1 MSATISNNNQE
12 EKKKT
17 TSSRGWM
24 VTINNPKIP
33 GDAYLAQ
40 WLADGLIVFGCGQLE
55 RAPETGTP
63 HHQMY
68 VVTIPNPS
76 NKNGYGIKWMKQKLH
91 NTAHFDN
98 RRGTH
103 EQARDY
109 CTLPEYEGK
118 KKIVITGPWTVGE
131 WSGAH
136 ELTAAERKKGSTKGG
151 EKVKANW
158 NTMLADIKAGKS
170 DLDLM
175 MQYPHLF
182 LSSHKAVEKAR
193 LIFSTAK
200 TRRQPD
206 VIVYYGP
213 TGSGKSHKANSIMI
227 ANGGGKAFRKGN
239 GGNFWAD
246 GYDEV
251 RHPVVWFDEFDGSW
265 FSYKQ
270 LLRITDKWTLDL
282 DTKGG
287 VVNFNPKIIIFT
299 SSKHPKEW
307 YSIEA
312 VPDTTELMR
321 RLSGKH
327 GAIINL
333 HTKYVEPVED
343 GPDLIDRMGEIE
355 VPIEKPI
362 EKTAV
367 LSNSIP
373 VGVDV
378 ERPPT
383 WEEHLAANSA
393 VPRLNLK
400 AYESIDDDDDIDDKA
415 HPTPPGDD
423 DDNGFGEPETASQE
437 QFFDLLNCEICGN
450 NVRDGCDCF
459 DFDASQSYTDEV
471 EGDGYISDD
480 FPALRDAQHVSV
492 ADAREAMLLAR
503 HNAMTAQSTSD
514 LTPKTSAPTAPSAPR
529 KRAAELFFE
538 PPPKAPASEFKKY
551 KQVPGQSRLAMAP
564 SHTQH
569 RDDDDE

>member
-1 MSATISNNNQE
+1 MSATVQQQ
-12 EKKKT
+12 KKKT
-17 TSSRGWM
+17 IISRGWM
-24 VTINNPKIP
+24 ITINNPKIP

-40 WLADGLIVFGCGQLE
+40 WLADGKIVFGCGQLE
-55 RAPETGTP
+55 RAPSTGTP

-68 VVTIPNPS
+68 VVTCVNP
-76 NKNGYGIKWMKQKLH
+76 KNPKGYGLKWMKDNIH
-91 NTAHFDN
+91 SNAHLEK
-98 RRGTH
+98 RMGTH
-103 EQARDY
+103 EEARDY
-109 CTLPEYEGK
+109 CTLPEYKGK
-118 KKIVITGPWTVGE
+118 TKDVITGPWTVGE

-136 ELTAAERKKGSTKGG
+136 ELTAEERKKGSTKGG
-151 EKVKANW
+151 AKVKLNYE
-158 NTMLADIKAGKS
+158 TMLSEIKAGQS
-170 DLDLM
+170 DLYLM
-175 MQYPHLF
+175 EKYPHLF
-182 LSSHKAVEKAR
+182 LNSHKAVEKAR
-193 LIFSTAK
+193 LIYSTAK
-200 TRRQPD
+200 PRQQPD

-213 TGSGKSHKANSIMI
+213 TGTGKSHKANIIMNN
-227 ANGGGKAFRKGN
+227 NGGGKAFRKGN

-246 GYDEV
+246 GYDEI

-287 VVNFNPKIIIFT
+287 VVNFNPKIIVFT

-307 YSIEA
+307 YSVEA

-327 GAIINL
+327 GCIINL
-333 HTKYVEPVED
+333 HTKYNEPITE
-343 GPDLIDRMGEIE
+343 GPDLIDDIEKIVSGERH
-355 VPIEKPI
+355 VVVTPAPIEKPI
-362 EKTAV
+362 EIETDPKFIAKSPV

-373 VGVDV
+373 VGVD
-378 ERPPT
+378 EAPMS
-383 WEEHLAANSA
+383 SA

-400 AYESIDDDDDIDDKA
+400 AYETIDDDDDVDDKA

-423 DDNGFGEPETASQE
+423 DDEDG
-437 QFFDLLNCEICGN
+437 NCEFCGE
-450 NVRDGCDCF
+450 VYTACECW
-459 DFDASQSYTDEV
+459 DFDASQNTDSI
-471 EGDGYISDD
+471 EGDGYIDDD
-480 FPALRDAQHVSV
+480 FPALRDAQRVSV
-492 ADAREAMLLAR
+492 ADAREASLLAR

-564 SHTQH
+564 WHTQH
-569 RDDDDE
+569 NDDE